1 MVTLPLCYLS
11 SLVCKGTKST
21 SITINV
27 RYLNV
32 YTVVLG
38 YRNPLKQLLVTL
50 CTLLV
55 LLLGQLLHY
64 YIDQVLVPA
73 VLLFYIQHY

>member
-11 SLVCKGTKST
+11 SLVCKGTKS
-21 SITINV
+21 ITINL

-38 YRNPLKQLLVTL
+38 YRKPLKQLLVKL

-55 LLLGQLLHY
+55 LLLGQLLH

>member
-11 SLVCKGTKST
+11 SLVCKDTK
-21 SITINV
+21 SITINL

-38 YRNPLKQLLVTL
+38 YRQPLKQLLVKL